1 MQTFTLTEIAAW
13 VDGKIVGDASLI
25 VDNALPLQDAN
36 SHSLT
41 LVDNAKHLTK
51 LENSVAQAAIV
62 PLNFP
67 PSSKTLL
74 QVANPHAA
82 FETVIRRVRSNTA
95 TKFTGVHP
103 QAFVHT
109 SAIIGRGTV
118 IEPGACIAE
127 NVVIGQ
133 NCTIHSGV
141 NIMTGSCIGDD
152 CTLLPGVVLYPG
164 TKLADRVLI
173 HATAVLGAYGFGYRL
188 VEGRHQRTAQ
198 LGWVEVES
206 DVEIGAGTT
215 IDCGTFG
222 ATRIG
227 MGTKIDNQVQ
237 IGHNCHIGRHNLICA
252 HVGIAGSCVT
262 GDYVVMAGQVGV
274 KDHTRLADR
283 VTIGAQAGVM
293 NDLAA
298 GEVVVGSPAL
308 PVKQTMQQVAAVAR
322 LPDMRKQLRTL
333 QREVERLAKQVNASE
348 GGVSKS
354 DQTSDS
360 AAGAEDASE
369 EHRAA

>member
-1 MQTFTLTEIAAW
+1 MPTYTLTEIATW
-13 VDGKIVGDASLI
+13 VDGKIVGDGSLI

-36 SHSLT
+36 ANSIT
-41 LVDNAKHLTK
+41 LVDSAKHIAK
-51 LENSVAQAAIV
+51 LECAVAQAAIV

-67 PSSKTLL
+67 ASCKTLL

-82 FETVIRRVRSNTA
+82 FEAIIRRVRPLVASNIV
-95 TKFTGVHP
+95 GVHP
-103 QAFVHT
+103 NAFVHE

-118 IEPGACIAE
+118 VEAGACISA
-127 NVVIGQ
+127 NVVVGS

-141 NIMTGSCIGDD
+141 NVMTGSCIGDD

-164 TKLADRVLI
+164 TKVADRVLI
-173 HATAVLGAYGFGYRL
+173 HAAAVLGAYGFGYRL
-188 VEGRHQRTAQ
+188 VDGRHQRTAQ

-274 KDHTRLADR
+274 KDHTRIADR
-283 VTIGAQAGVM
+283 VVIGAQAGVM
-293 NDLAA
+293 NDLSQ
-298 GEVVVGSPAL
+298 GEIVVGSPAL

-322 LPDMRKQLRTL
+322 LPEMRKQLRAL
-333 QREVERLAKQVNASE
+333 IREVENL
-348 GGVSKS
+348 
-354 DQTSDS
+354 S
-360 AAGAEDASE
+360 AQLDEPEDGEPSVAGSADEF
-369 EHRAA
+369 RAA